1 MTAAR
6 DVQHRFTMTKG
17 AKHSVIEALGSLDI
31 VRSYHR
37 VKQQNLSPNC
47 N

>member
-1 MTAAR
+1 MA
-6 DVQHRFTMTKG
+6 KG

-47 N
+47 D